1 MRLLITLRLLVIV
14 ATVSAKCGYH
24 YWVRVTQLSSSSV
37 EKGICF
43 SQLKLV
49 QEAECTRERVKRLYA
64 VLKHT
69 GYPTSTGIQVHW
81 WLTVES
87 WLYVAERSFKQS
99 PQMCERPTE
108 LLDDL
113 LLHRKFFVRKWF
125 HLELRLHLLEFYQ
138 SFCYQWY
145 LWAQTLA
152 AAYCLYNI
160 VTLSLQK
167 NTIDQPLQNSRM
179 PCPTWKSEDVMKF
192 FPEKFI
198 WETKQSNKNR
208 GQWQYRVYLK
218 SIHMTKICELFHLS
232 TKSTT

>member
-1 MRLLITLRLLVIV
+1 M
-14 ATVSAKCGYH
+14 
-24 YWVRVTQLSSSSV
+24 
-37 EKGICF
+37 CF

-49 QEAECTRERVKRLYA
+49 QEAECTRVKRLYA

-69 GYPTSTGIQVHW
+69 GYPTSTAIQVHW

-87 WLYVAERSFKQS
+87 WLDVVETSFKQS
-99 PQMCERPTE
+99 SQMCERPTE

-113 LLHRKFFVRKWF
+113 QKVCLKVILLGFN
-125 HLELRLHLLEFYQ
+125 LELRLHLLEFYQ

-160 VTLSLQK
+160 VTLLLQI
-167 NTIDQPLQNSRM
+167 NTIDQPFPNSRM
-179 PCPTWKSEDVMKF
+179 PFPTWKSEDVVKF

-198 WETKQSNKNR
+198 TETKQSNKNKD
-208 GQWQYRVYLK
+208 QWQYRVYLK
-218 SIHMTKICELFHLS
+218 SIPMTKICELFHLS